1 MNCAGREL
9 EEETGYLAGRLKP
22 IGKFYSSPGILT
34 EKMFAF
40 AAFDLRKSKPKLEEG
55 EDIEVFDVS
64 FHQALEMIRHGEIE
78 DAKTI
83 CALLMYERFTQ
94 NS

>member
-1 MNCAGREL
+1 V
-9 EEETGYLAGRLKP
+9 GYLPDYEDDIFISYAHNDNESL
-22 IGKFYSSPGILT
+22 PGQRGWI
-34 EKMFAF
+34 
-40 AAFDLRKSKPKLEEG
+40 
-55 EDIEVFDVS
+55 DV

-83 CALLMYERFTQ
+83 CALLMYERFTR